1 MSKMRE
7 SPGSVQS
14 TVFDCDRA
22 VIRESPKGLVESA
35 ISDREPRAA
44 KGRAKTAIADT
55 AAKKKNP
62 PKKHPKK
69 GDLSHRTVIPPRTK
83 IREKMRKKT
92 RKKRKSVLTMELP
105 K

>member
-55 AAKKKNP
+55 AAKKILQKSIQ
-62 PKKHPKK
+62 K
-69 GDLSHRTVIPPRTK
+69 GWICPIGRWYPQEQK
-83 IREKMRKKT
+83 
-92 RKKRKSVLTMELP
+92 
-105 K
+105 

>member
-14 TVFDCDRA
+14 TVLDCDRA

-55 AAKKKNP
+55 AAKKNP